1 MTTKLL
7 KIFLLF
13 VFGIV
18 HSQNNHVIETSD
30 IDNFWN
36 AYDKLKDA
44 KSINDSINI
53 MQTDYID
60 KSSQY
65 FKEFIRVRN
74 FKAEEYI
81 KLLRK
86 YPKFWISI
94 RKETENV
101 KYRKGE
107 IIKILDKYEQEIPN
121 FKRPNVCFGIGCL
134 RTGGTVSNNLILIGT
149 EIAASTRETE
159 KSELSPWLK
168 SVIGTNGDIVE
179 MVSHETI
186 HTQQKE
192 GYLRDLVEHSIS
204 EGVADFLSE
213 KISGIKINKVSYK
226 YGFANDSELRKEFL
240 NDYSI
245 NKNDISKWLY
255 NGNNSEQKP
264 ADLGYYIGYRIAEE
278 FYNKTIDKEK
288 AILHLLNRKRYLKI
302 FKNSNYIKN
311 GIKIYEKE

>member
-186 HTQQKE
+186 HTQQKG

>member
-7 KIFLLF
+7 KIFLSF